1 MRKFQPFD
9 LERIMNRW
17 ENRVDYNLTESG
29 VHPIG
34 LRELLNDPELEIELL
49 ETTLGYPECN
59 GSIELRE
66 NIARLYPGADASNVL
81 VTVGCAEAN
90 FLSVQTVLAPGDEV
104 LVMIPN
110 YLQIWGLA
118 HNLGLNRS
126 AFHLGE
132 EQGWAPD
139 LSELE
144 TKASADTRLIAVC
157 NPNNPTG
164 HILSTSDM
172 ESIIGIAD
180 RSGAWILA
188 DETYAGS
195 ERLMDDDTPTFW
207 GTYERVLV
215 TSSLS
220 KAYGLP
226 GLRIGWVVGPSE
238 VVEDIWERHDY
249 AAISTTMLSNRLG
262 AIALSPQ
269 VRPLL
274 IQRGREYIRRGYS
287 TLEDWI
293 AGGSGDFSVVP
304 PQAAAI
310 AFVRYEIEINST
322 QLVDQLISEESVFVV
337 PGDCFGVDRHL
348 RISFGMP
355 QAYLQAGL
363 ERISSVIAELK
374 KTI

>member
-1 MRKFQPFD
+1 MREFQPFD
-9 LERIMNRW
+9 LERIMNKW
-17 ENRVDYNLTESG
+17 ENRVEYNLTESG

-34 LRELLNDPELEIELL
+34 LRELLNDPGLETELL

-59 GSIELRE
+59 GSRELRE

-81 VTVGCAEAN
+81 VTLGCAEAN
-90 FLSVQTVLAPGDEV
+90 FLSVQTVLVPGDEV

-126 AFHLGE
+126 AFHLCE
-132 EQGWAPD
+132 DEGWATD
-139 LSELE
+139 LDELE
-144 TKASADTRLIAVC
+144 TKASANTRLIAIC

-164 HILSTSDM
+164 HILSTSEM
-172 ESIIGIAD
+172 ESIIGTAD

-188 DETYAGS
+188 DETYAGT

-226 GLRIGWVVGPSE
+226 GLRIGWVVGPAE
-238 VVEDIWERHDY
+238 VIEDIWERHDY

-269 VRPLL
+269 IRPQL
-274 IQRGREYIRRGYS
+274 IRRGREYIRQGYS

-293 AGGSGDFSVVP
+293 AEEQGEFNVVP

-310 AFVRYEIEINST
+310 AFVRYKIEMSSSR
-322 QLVDQLISEESVFVV
+322 LVDQLISRESVFVV

-355 QAYLQAGL
+355 QAYLRTGL
-363 ERISSVIAELK
+363 ERIGSVVAELK
-374 KTI
+374 RTI